1 MLQRKIV
8 IRKTHL
14 AYAQV
19 CRTDRAA
26 QQHLVDFWH
35 CESHL
40 RRDLLNLAAD
50 LGEDCKRALLQ
61 GHRLKPEGYAAAW
74 IILSQA
80 PEIPGAHP
88 PTSQDVVPR
97 VPRLPPV
104 YRALCQVPTAV

>member
-61 GHRLKPEGYAAAW
+61 GHRLKPEGYARRLDNFVA
-74 IILSQA
+74 
-80 PEIPGAHP
+80 GA
-88 PTSQDVVPR
+88 
-97 VPRLPPV
+97 
-104 YRALCQVPTAV
+104 